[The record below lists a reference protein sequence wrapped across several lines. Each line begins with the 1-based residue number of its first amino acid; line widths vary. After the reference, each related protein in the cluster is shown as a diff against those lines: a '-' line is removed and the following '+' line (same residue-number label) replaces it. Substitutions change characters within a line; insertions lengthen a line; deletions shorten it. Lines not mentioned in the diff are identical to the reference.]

1 MTGRLKALVVLGIV
15 LSTVGCDRVTKRLAV
30 TNLRGRPAHSYLA
43 DTVRLQYVENRGAF
57 LSLGADLPAR
67 ARTGIFVFGTGL
79 LLAAIGLAI
88 VFRRMSVSSLAGL
101 SLIWA
106 GGVSNLIDRVWRGGA
121 VDFMNVGLGP
131 LRTGIFNVADVAIMA
146 GMAAVVL
153 IQLGGR
159 GRG

>member
-30 TNLRGRPAHSYLA
+30 TKLRGRPAHSYLA

-67 ARTGIFVFGTGL
+67 ARTGIFVVGTGV

-88 VFRRMSVSSLAGL
+88 VFRRMSTASWTGL

-106 GGVSNLIDRVWRGGA
+106 GGVSNLIDRVSRGGA
-121 VDFMNVGLGP
+121 IDFMNVGVGP
-131 LRTGIFNVADVAIMA
+131 LRTGIFNVADMAIMA
-146 GMAAVVL
+146 GMLAVVL
-153 IQLGGR
+153 IQLRRR
-159 GRG
+159 G